1 MYHLIAEGLRSKVFR
16 NAGQNEGELS
26 ICKIPGISNNSKG
39 ELLNEYEIVSQL
51 DIEGIR
57 HPIKTGVYENKAACF
72 YKYFEG
78 VSLRQFITDK
88 PVSPTDFFTLGLSL
102 VKTLK
107 LIHNSGITHLRIN
120 SNNILVNPQTLE
132 TLIIDF
138 SLATRTAENKA
149 PNFMDWGDELA
160 YIAPEQTKHLNKTID
175 YRTDLYSFGVVL
187 YELWCG
193 QLPFS
198 ESGSSEIIH
207 SHLVK
212 VPPRLKTVKADTP
225 DFVSDMVE
233 KLLEKNPDSRYQTA
247 NGLEVDLKTCFQ
259 LIKTGKINSEFQP
272 GKLDHSGQMFLSQNF
287 CGRKKELEILK
298 DSFEKVKDSGK
309 EAFFISGNTGVGKTA
324 LVHEFIRYVV
334 KNSGIVLSGSFGK
347 ISPNSPNQALLQA
360 FQELAT
366 QILSHSDKKLEEWK
380 VLLKQAVD
388 DTGQLLIE
396 LVPEFKWI
404 LGEQKPLPEMN
415 AGQLENSINFLFYR
429 LLKEIANPVQPVVLF
444 IDNFHTADLASL
456 KTFKSLLELN
466 DIEHV
471 IFIFNFRTSQLNK
484 NSKFQEKFE
493 ELLAESPSK
502 NEITLGNLELD
513 DVVCFVKDSFVTSNP
528 FELSKIVFQKTL
540 GNPFFLHKFLH
551 SIYEAKILV
560 FDSVKQQWIWEKEKT
575 ESVQLT
581 LNVVDYMTE
590 KVKILQDTETIILKQ
605 AACLGNQFQLGH
617 LAELTHLPL
626 PELNNTISN
635 LVKQEIILKQNGQYK
650 FAHERIQEAAYELLS
665 ADEKSLAHY
674 KVYELLKNEIT
685 PETNNSVLFTVS
697 NHLALG
703 FNQIPKEQ
711 YFDKIMLFNEA
722 SKRAKRTASFE
733 LSFRYLKL
741 SIALLEEPD
750 WDKHYEMALDIYNE
764 AAETGMIVGEFE
776 KAEEYLQKSLKHA
789 KNINDRIK
797 AHAIKITHLS
807 ERHQFPETVAY
818 LLQVL
823 DEIGYGIKRNPG
835 KLSTLWEF
843 ILVKLQFLGKSTN
856 DILNLPEMKDEKAK
870 AFIKLTVM
878 AGVAIFGSAPDILP
892 IVHFRQTRLSLK
904 YGNSEYSPYSYSGY
918 GFAITAFMGDLV
930 KGYDLAKMSLQLVE
944 KNNSDIIKAKV
955 LVIFYGFLSYWK
967 DSLMESV
974 APLREAYLIGRQ
986 TGDLL
991 YASFGAS
998 FYNQIRLFTGH
1009 NLNELLDSLT
1019 SDCITIKNLNQDLVY
1034 ITTEIQRQ
1042 YVLNLVTKV
1051 NEPWILQNEGFD
1063 ENIYLRK
1070 LEELNDEASKFDLY
1084 FCKLSL
1090 ACQFNEYEIGFTN
1103 SELAR
1108 KYEEETTSRQIPYS
1122 AFLFFS
1128 AMAVIKSSVQNPHGL
1143 TSKNRKNA
1151 EKKVNLLKSFA
1162 KHAPQN
1168 FENKHTLLEAF
1179 LLEASGKMVESAM
1192 KFQKAVDLSVK
1203 SNFIHEEAIAREH
1216 FAYFLFKIGQAEFG
1230 ELMIQKSYDC
1240 FQKWGAENKC
1250 SQLSGKFPHIFGK
1263 VSEELDNTI
1272 SGFQNIYDLNT
1283 IIKSNRVLS
1292 SENSLEGLL
1301 NKMVEL
1307 VISNASCTKVVVAL
1321 KNNENE
1327 MVSRAIGTNEI
1338 ITVFSAEE
1346 KHAALEFPQSVVHY
1360 VSNSKMEF
1368 SSPNLKQDTRY
1379 KFDEYV
1385 KLNTPVSACCIPIV
1399 SNNIL
1404 LGVLYLENN
1413 LAESAFDKKRIE
1425 FFKTIASQLAI
1436 SLDNVM
1442 LYTEMENKVKNR
1454 TSELKEAKEVVE
1466 RSLENLKSTQSQ
1478 LIQAEKMAS
1487 LGELTAGIAHE
1498 IQNPLNFVNNFSE
1511 LSNELI
1517 VEIEEERAKNPESR
1531 DESLVSEVLSD
1542 IRQNLEKINH
1552 HGKRASSI
1560 VKGMLQHAR
1569 TSSGQKE
1576 LTDINA
1582 LADEFL
1588 RLAYHGLKAKDK
1600 SFNAEFKTDFDPNLP
1615 KINIVQQ
1622 DIGRVI
1628 LNLITNAFYAVTAP
1642 PPSRS
1647 EFGTGSTGGIKERG
1661 TDYKPTV
1668 IVRTSS
1674 FIPPS
1679 GGQREAFISVSDNG
1693 PGIPPEIKDKIFQPF
1708 FTTKPTGQGTGLGL
1722 SLSYDIVKA
1731 HGGELKVKTR
1741 CAYEASTDGENFS
1754 ASHSGTEF
1762 IVLLPVNS

>member
-1 MYHLIAEGLRSKVFR
+1 MYELIIEGPRSKVYRHF
-16 NAGQNEGELS
+16 GENESDVS
-26 ICKIPGISNNSKG
+26 ICKIPGNSKNSKG

-51 DIEGIR
+51 NINGIR
-57 HPIKTGVYENKAACF
+57 QPIKKGFFENKEAF
-72 YKYFEG
+72 YYKYFEG
-78 VSLRQFITDK
+78 ISLKQYILEK
-88 PVSPTDFFTLGLSL
+88 PVSPVVFFTIALN
-102 VKTLK
+102 VIKTLK
-107 LIHNSGITHLRIN
+107 LKHGSGITHLRIN
-120 SNNILVNPQTLE
+120 PNNILVNPLTLE

-138 SLATRTAENKA
+138 TLAARTSENTTPKFA
-149 PNFMDWGDELA
+149 DWGDELA
-160 YIAPEQTKHLNKTID
+160 YMAPEQTGHFNKTID
-175 YRTDLYSFGVVL
+175 RRTDLYSLGIVL
-187 YELWCG
+187 YELWSG
-193 QLPFS
+193 LLPFIETATS
-198 ESGSSEIIH
+198 DIIH

-212 VPPRLKTVKADTP
+212 IPLLLKNLKPETP
-225 DFVSDMVE
+225 DFISDVIV
-233 KLLEKNPDSRYQTA
+233 KLLEKNPGSRYQTV
-247 NGLEVDLKTCFQ
+247 NGLEVDLNECFYF
-259 LIKTGKINSEFQP
+259 INTGKINSEFQA
-272 GKLDHSGQMFLSQNF
+272 GKFDQPDRLMLSQNF
-287 CGRKKELEILK
+287 HGRKKELELLK
-298 DSFEKVKDSGK
+298 SSFERVKDFGK
-309 EAFFISGNTGVGKTA
+309 EVFFISGNPGVGKTA
-324 LVHEFIRYVV
+324 LVHEFARYVV

-347 ISPNSPNQALLQA
+347 ISPSSPNQAVLQA
-360 FQELAT
+360 FQDLAT

-380 VLLKQAVD
+380 TILKQAVD
-388 DTGQLLIE
+388 DIGQLLVE
-396 LVPEFKWI
+396 LVPEFSWI

-415 AGQLENSINFLFYR
+415 AGQLESSINFLFYR

-444 IDNFHTADLASL
+444 IDNFYKADLASL

-471 IFIFNFRTSQLNK
+471 IFIFNYRTSQLKK
-484 NSKFQEKFE
+484 NPKFQEKFE
-493 ELLAESPSK
+493 ELLAVTPSK
-502 NEITLGNLELD
+502 NEIKLENLELE
-513 DVVCFVKDSFVTSNP
+513 DVACFLKDSFITSNP
-528 FELSKIVFQKTL
+528 DELSNIVYKKTL
-540 GNPFFLHKFLH
+540 GNPFFLHKFLY
-551 SIYEAKILV
+551 SLYEAKILV
-560 FDSVKQQWIWEKEKT
+560 FDSVIQQWEWDKEKT
-575 ESVQLT
+575 ESVQLA

-590 KVKILQDTETIILKQ
+590 KVKILQDTEIKILKQ
-605 AACLGNQFQLGH
+605 AACLGNQFQINH
-617 LAELTHLPL
+617 LAELTNLPL
-626 PELNNTISN
+626 PELNNTISK
-635 LVKQEIILKQNGQYK
+635 LVEQEIIIKQIGYCK
-650 FAHERIQEAAYELLS
+650 FAHERIQEAVYELLS
-665 ADEKSLAHY
+665 SDEKALAHY

-685 PETNNSVLFTVS
+685 HDTTNIVLFTVS

-703 FNQIPKEQ
+703 FSHIPKEQ
-711 YFDKIMLFNEA
+711 YFDKLMLFQEA

-733 LSFRYLKL
+733 LSFRYSNL
-741 SIALLEEPD
+741 SIALLEESD
-750 WDKHYEMALDIYNE
+750 WDKHYEIVLDIYNE

-776 KAEEYLQKSLKHA
+776 KAQEYLQKSLKHA
-789 KNINDRIK
+789 KNFNDRIK
-797 AHAIKITHLS
+797 AHAIKINHLS
-807 ERHQFPETVAY
+807 ERHQFTETVDY

-843 ILVKLQFLGKSTN
+843 ILVKLQFIGKSTN
-856 DILNLPEMKDEKAK
+856 DILNLPEMKDERAK

-892 IVHFRQTRLSLK
+892 VIYFRQTRLSLK

-955 LVIFYGFLSYWK
+955 MVIFYGFLSYWR
-967 DSLMESV
+967 DSLIESV

-998 FYNQIRLFTGH
+998 FYNQIRIFTGF

-1019 SDCITIKNLNQDLVY
+1019 SDCVTIKNLNQDLVY
-1034 ITTEIQRQ
+1034 IITEIQRQ
-1042 YVLNLVTKV
+1042 YVLNLMIKV

-1063 ENIYLRK
+1063 ENIYLGK

-1084 FCKLSL
+1084 FYKLAL

-1108 KYEEETTSRQIPYS
+1108 KYEEETTSRQIPYP

-1128 AMAVIKSSVQNPHGL
+1128 AMAVIKSTVQNPNGL

-1151 EKKVNLLKSFA
+1151 KKKINLLKSFA

-1179 LLEASGKMVESAM
+1179 LLEASGKMVESGM

-1203 SNFIHEEAIAREH
+1203 SGFIHEEAIAREH

-1240 FQKWGAENKC
+1240 FKKWGAENKC
-1250 SQLSGKFPHIFGK
+1250 SQLSAKFPLVFGK
-1263 VSEELDNTI
+1263 VTEESDNTI

-1301 NKMVEL
+1301 KKMVEL
-1307 VISNASCTKVVVAL
+1307 VISNASCTKVVIAL
-1321 KNNENE
+1321 KNSEKE
-1327 MVSRAIGTNEI
+1327 LVSRAIGTNEI

-1346 KHAALEFPQSVVHY
+1346 NHSTLEFPNSVVHY

-1368 SSPNLKQDTRY
+1368 ASPNLKQDTRY

-1385 KLNTPVSACCIPIV
+1385 KLNSPVSACCIPIV

-1442 LYTEMENKVKNR
+1442 LYTEMEIKVKNR

-1511 LSNELI
+1511 ISKELI
-1517 VEIEEERAKNPESR
+1517 DEMKQELADGRLQTVEEIA
-1531 DESLVSEVLSD
+1531 DD
-1542 IRQNLEKINH
+1542 IKQNLDKINH
-1552 HGKRASSI
+1552 HGNRASSI

-1588 RLAYHGLKAKDK
+1588 RLAYHGLRAKDK
-1600 SFNAEFKTDFDPNLP
+1600 SFNAKFTTEFDPNLP
-1615 KINIVQQ
+1615 KINIIPQ

-1628 LNLITNAFYAVTAP
+1628 LNLITNAFYAVNEKKHQAP
-1642 PPSRS
+1642 HPSRN
-1647 EFGTGSTGGIKERG
+1647 EFGTGSEGGIFE
-1661 TDYKPTV
+1661 PTV
-1668 IVRTSS
+1668 TVRTSLN
-1674 FIPPS
+1674 PPS
-1679 GGQREAFISVSDNG
+1679 GGRGAMALISVHDNG
-1693 PGIPPEIKDKIFQPF
+1693 SGIPPHIVEKIFQPF
-1708 FTTKPTGQGTGLGL
+1708 FTTKPTGSGTGLGL

-1731 HGGELKVKTR
+1731 HGGELKVETT
-1741 CAYEASTDGENFS
+1741 SDDDVGNIGE
-1754 ASHSGTEF
+1754 GTFARQTGSEF
-1762 IVLLPVNS
+1762 IVQLPVIQ